1 MLPQNLYLELC
12 KDHPNT
18 FVGMIWKQLMANKA
32 ARTADWIDYFEG
44 SRHQRNPSFLGCEW
58 FSFTCSYVED
68 SAAGQNVGAPD
79 QPYVLMYVL
88 HKYTWYML
96 YLYQTNTSMP
106 EVCMPSFCSSA
117 FERSIADVE
126 MITLMWGWPPRL
138 LVSKLLSGGGTPK

>member
-58 FSFTCSYVED
+58 FTFTCSYVED

-88 HKYTWYML
+88 HKYT
-96 YLYQTNTSMP
+96 
-106 EVCMPSFCSSA
+106 
-117 FERSIADVE
+117 
-126 MITLMWGWPPRL
+126 
-138 LVSKLLSGGGTPK
+138 